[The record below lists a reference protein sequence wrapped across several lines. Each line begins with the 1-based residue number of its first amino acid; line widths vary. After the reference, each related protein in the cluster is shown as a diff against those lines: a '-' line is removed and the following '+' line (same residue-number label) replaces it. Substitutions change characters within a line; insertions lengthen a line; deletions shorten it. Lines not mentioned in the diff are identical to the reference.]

1 MAGLLCIYKTKA
13 MQKQFDIRCREILV
27 NEIVF
32 YSRTQ
37 VSLFGFIYKAG
48 QFHETEFRISRQC
61 LQNLLSQNKGI
72 GVELLW
78 TIERLFTYPH
88 AMPARINIVDA
99 FGTTQALKAQAIHI
113 DLPWFEDEQ
122 GELKCSPGYSLLF
135 IEEVLAPEERG
146 TAFSKILKTVRNA

>member
-1 MAGLLCIYKTKA
+1 MK
-13 MQKQFDIRCREILV
+13 KQFDIRCAEVFI
-27 NEIVF
+27 NEVVF

-37 VSLFGFIYKAG
+37 VSLFGFIYK
-48 QFHETEFRISRQC
+48 QDTFHETEFRIGRQA
-61 LQNLLSQNKGI
+61 LQNLLSQNGQL

-99 FGTTQALKAQAIHI
+99 YGTTQALKASAIHI
-113 DLPWFEDEQ
+113 DLPWYENEQ
-122 GELKCSPGYSLLF
+122 GELKPSPTYSLLF

-146 TAFSKILKTVRNA
+146 STFSKILKTVRNA